1 MNREIV
7 FIVYVTDIDRS
18 VEFYS
23 DLLDL
28 ETDFVSP
35 RYVTF
40 ALADGVALA
49 LWTGNSE
56 ALADA
61 PARTTEVCLN
71 VNGEEVMDVFQSW
84 SDKGGPCH
92 QRAAPG
98 RVRND
103 VCRRRPRRQPDPSR
117 TYRLGTP
124 RKKNHRPPE
133 ELCRLAGSAPINRG
147 IPQKKKGLA
156 ETLCF
161 VSNPDSHLALRRLPR
176 ERLGNLL

>member
-23 DLLDL
+23 DLLEL

-40 ALADGVALA
+40 ALADGVTLA

-56 ALADA
+56 VLADA

-71 VNGEEVMDVFQSW
+71 VNGEEVMDVFQAW
-84 SDKGGPCH
+84 TGKGVHVIKEPH
-92 QRAAPG
+92 QDVFGTTFMVADPDG
-98 RVRND
+98 NQIRV
-103 VCRRRPRRQPDPSR
+103 
-117 TYRLGTP
+117 
-124 RKKNHRPPE
+124 
-133 ELCRLAGSAPINRG
+133 API
-147 IPQKKKGLA
+147 
-156 ETLCF
+156 
-161 VSNPDSHLALRRLPR
+161 D
-176 ERLGNLL
+176 